1 MSARSFG
8 RLFSWD
14 RASGS
19 SCSGVT
25 ESGSCGP
32 LSRGGLA
39 GASSRPVQVRSLP
52 RARSPLLGYPPPGRS
67 RPVLRPRSLPQLRSP
82 PPAPSRLRSPSRPRA
97 GHEGRSRP
105 ASRAGPAAR
114 SRGGRQVASTSIA
127 DRPIRRAGGTGS
139 LTARP
144 RRARVGVVPARAIR
158 ACPRR
163 TCASVATVGGTRRPR
178 RARAAGSAA
187 RGGFAVT
194 GSG

>member
-19 SCSGVT
+19 SWSGVT

-39 GASSRPVQVRSLP
+39 GASPRPAQVRSLP

-67 RPVLRPRSLPQLRSP
+67 RPELRPRSLPELRSP
-82 PPAPSRLRSPSRPRA
+82 PRAPSRLRSPSRPRA

-114 SRGGRQVASTSIA
+114 SRGGRQVASPRSRTGRSDEPA
-127 DRPIRRAGGTGS
+127 APGRCPRARGALRSASSRRAPYERVPVEP
-139 LTARP
+139 AP
-144 RRARVGVVPARAIR
+144 R
-158 ACPRR
+158 
-163 TCASVATVGGTRRPR
+163 
-178 RARAAGSAA
+178 
-187 RGGFAVT
+187 
-194 GSG
+194 